1 MSRETVLHS
10 IRRAISERGVR
21 GRFELPARPPAPTY
35 GEGRLERF
43 TERLV
48 THACSWEAID
58 TLEQLPDRVM
68 AWLEGK
74 GLPPRFAVAPPLMAL
89 PWPEIAE
96 RHCDRAGIDESVAVS
111 LAFGG
116 IAESGSLA
124 MYSGPQSPI
133 THNYV
138 PEFHLVALFADDI
151 RDSQEGIWE
160 KVRAT
165 GAMPRALNLIAG
177 PSRTGDVEQTIQLG
191 AHGPRQVHV
200 MVVHAKPSTS

>member
-1 MSRETVLHS
+1 MSREAVLHN

-21 GRFELPARPPAPTY
+21 GRFELPQRPAAPTY
-35 GEGRLERF
+35 GEGRVDRF

-48 THACSWEAID
+48 AHACTWEAID
-58 TLEQLPDRVM
+58 SLEQLPERVM
-68 AWLEGK
+68 AWLESK
-74 GLPPRFAVAPPLMAL
+74 GLAPRMAVAPPLMAL
-89 PWPEIAE
+89 PWPDVVE
-96 RHCDRAGIDESVAVS
+96 RHSDRAGITEAVAVS

-133 THNYV
+133 THNYA
-138 PEFHLVALFADDI
+138 PEFHLVAVFAEDI
-151 RDSQEGIWE
+151 SDNQEGIWE

-200 MVVHAKPSTS
+200 LLVRAKASTS

>member
-1 MSRETVLHS
+1 MTRETVLHN

-21 GRFELPARPPAPTY
+21 GRFELPARPAAPSY
-35 GEGRLERF
+35 GDGRLDRF

-48 THACSWEAID
+48 AHACSWEGIE
-58 TLEQLPDRVM
+58 TLAQLPGRVL
-68 AWLEGK
+68 AWLESK
-74 GLPPRFAVAPPLMAL
+74 GLPPRFAVAPPLMSL
-89 PWPEIAE
+89 PWPDITE
-96 RHCDRAGIDESVAVS
+96 RHSDRAGIDESVAIS

-138 PEFHLVALFADDI
+138 PEFHLVAVFADDI
-151 RDSQEGIWE
+151 CDSQEGIWE
-160 KVRAT
+160 RVRAT

-200 MVVHAKPSTS
+200 LLVRAKPSTS